1 MRTIV
6 HSALGRTLHTFTL
19 DPAEGRLEPIQSLD
33 MPAIV
38 QVAWASR
45 DRSRL
50 YVASSDAGPMVKEK
64 RPHHFVQA
72 FRILASGSLEPHGD
86 AVRLGNRPL
95 YVSLDA
101 TEEHLLLAYNDPSDV
116 TVHRLDAE
124 GRIGAQVRQPP
135 MDFGDTVHQV
145 RVTPAGTHLIVPACA
160 HHPTGDIPGSVGVY
174 SYEVGRLTPHS
185 RIEGDPSRAAAWAGQ
200 RWGAHGFAARH
211 VDFHPTRPWMFLCV
225 ERQGE
230 LHLYDYDAGGVS
242 LKPRA
247 VASTLEG
254 AAPGRAMQLA
264 SAIQVHP
271 HGHCV
276 YVTNRARETET
287 IDGRPVFK
295 GGVNDIAVFTID
307 QQSGVP
313 RLVQRIDSQ
322 GIFPRTFGIDD
333 TGRFMVVGNQEP
345 LDVRAG
351 DGFARV
357 LPNLAVFRI
366 GADGHLTFL
375 HRRDFPD
382 NGQVCFWTGVIALP

>member
-6 HSALGRTLHTFTL
+6 HSALGRTLHTLLL
-19 DPAEGRLEPIQSLD
+19 DPAAGRLDPVQSLE

-45 DRSRL
+45 DRARL

-64 RPHHFVQA
+64 RPNHFVQA
-72 FRILASGSLEPHGD
+72 FRIQSDGALAPHGE

-101 TEEHLLLAYNDPSDV
+101 KEEHLLLAYNDPSDV

-124 GRIGAQVRQPP
+124 GRIGAQVPQSSI
-135 MDFGDTVHQV
+135 DFGDTVHQV
-145 RVTPAGTHLIVPACA
+145 RVIPPGTLAIVPACA
-160 HHPTGDIPGSVGVY
+160 HHPTGDIPGAVGVY
-174 SYEVGRLTPHS
+174 RYENGRLAPHS
-185 RIEGDPSRAAAWAGQ
+185 RIEADPARAPAWAGQ
-200 RWGAHGFAARH
+200 RWGAQGFAARH
-211 VDFHPTRPWMFLCV
+211 VDFHPKQPWMYLCV

-230 LHLYDYDAGGVS
+230 LHLYDYDAAAVH

-247 VASTLEG
+247 IAGTLEG
-254 AAPGRAMQLA
+254 APTGRSMQLA

-271 HGHCV
+271 DGRCV
-276 YVTNRARETET
+276 YVTNRARETEMV
-287 IDGRPVFK
+287 DGRAVFK
-295 GGVNDIAVFTID
+295 GGSNDIAVFAID
-307 QQSGVP
+307 PVSGVP
-313 RLVQRIDSQ
+313 RLIQRVDSQ

-333 TGRFMVVGNQEP
+333 TGRFLVVGNQEP

-351 DGFARV
+351 GGTRRV

-366 GADGHLTFL
+366 GADGLLTFL
-375 HRRDFPD
+375 HRRDYPD
-382 NGQVCFWTGVIALP
+382 NGEVCFWTGAISLP